1 MVPALAQ
8 SIKASGLVLVAQ
20 ECEGG
25 STPLLNIGV
34 DGVLR
39 KDGVLKFEETIDM

>member
-1 MVPALAQ
+1 MPALAQ

-20 ECEGG
+20 DSEH
-25 STPLLNIGV
+25 SVSSLLSGV

>member
-1 MVPALAQ
+1 VPALAQ

-20 ECEGG
+20 DSEQ
-25 STPLLNIGV
+25 GV
-34 DGVLR
+34 IAALTGMDGVLK